1 MPKLSRLRFVSIGHP
16 NARMQ
21 DLLLNLSDQSGV
33 PTDSTIWLR
42 NGGGKSSILSLFF
55 ALPRPN
61 RRDFLGSKADAK
73 QRRIED
79 YILTNDRSVVAAEW
93 TLDLQTLGFEGEQN
107 IARFVTGVFYEYSG
121 GNRDSLRRLF
131 FSARVSDA
139 VEETQLP
146 TLPIDMVTPEGT
158 RVRRTLLS
166 FKQAWNALRDSHP
179 SLQFA
184 CTENQNEWSDRLQS
198 AGIDPGLFGYQL
210 IMNSREGGAD
220 ELFRF
225 NSPDD
230 FVDFLLELTVEP
242 NKTDGITENLET
254 YRKQLQRRKHEY
266 LPDLALST
274 GLVERLS
281 PLVELHERRMRI
293 QEEAHRLTDLYTQI
307 RHSIAN
313 DMAALAEQ
321 ENAATEEIKTLRTAW
336 NATEVQRER
345 DRGIAIAIALRIA
358 EEDEARA
365 RKQVEDLTEAVEQA
379 VREELLWK
387 AAYPYQ
393 NYVIA
398 QKDADT
404 YREALAGTDDN
415 RAPLMARLAQA
426 AQDYVAAM
434 RHQIEALTQQR
445 EEIRQKSREMD
456 IESQNIDLESNTY
469 ERRAIACESES
480 NAYLQNLNSRQNKF
494 ESLIKLGI
502 LLATETPAQALE
514 RTDNQL
520 KEKRK
525 KLRSIERGREGDEA
539 LEDDYE
545 RQITDLQRSTA
556 TKDAEISSLEREFQ
570 KATEARDKLE
580 ADKNF
585 LSVLELAS
593 VDLDELPEDTAG
605 LLQRHASDMQ
615 EEAAKLRTEAA
626 SLERARVHIQ
636 ERGLMPPTVEVENLL
651 SFLGPKSNACSGWSY
666 ISEHVPEDR
675 QEAIVHAYPG
685 IAQGIVVPSRE
696 LERVRNLITS
706 NPEAIPPLPIT
717 IATPEALE
725 ALPETSERFQCIVGP
740 KDHAWFDRADAL
752 KALENLE
759 SRLASLQTAI
769 NDALQSQNNIL
780 NALTKFRAFRN
791 QYPRGWFATTRTRI
805 AQLRVNSEDDRAT
818 LDMRREEK
826 TRLIEKKRSSEHIAN
841 KLNTEIQ
848 GLVHACDKLREFV
861 DEVDNST
868 ETWKKSAQEKQAEAQ
883 THREEAEAL
892 RLQAREIRERS
903 RQLFQSAEPLTSQI
917 NLYENEISHVKYLP
931 DQPAPKQGNIETLK
945 SDYERLREQVE
956 RELTN
961 NELAQKLE
969 NAEAQAKKDKK
980 QVMQLIRNVLTLD
993 EVREAVA
1000 SLANPNDLEANGE
1013 RAAELLQ
1020 VTRTRKEKAI
1030 AELSSCESARKQQQ
1044 NAWLGAGKPSIPEG
1058 TVTTRESIALFEQSA
1073 DAATGVLNSI
1083 DQSIREQEKLIAN
1096 AKHGKDALTKDLERL
1111 NSVQRSHATFLT
1123 GQIELTTVLEVID
1136 AAEIGNAISDLEKRL
1151 ESYKES
1157 HEGLDSSRRSAV
1169 SAIRKWVDQ
1178 DQFANLQNRILT
1190 QFRTLDAEALE
1201 NGAAEFRESLNIRLR
1216 EITATLEELEKHR
1229 SFLAKFLLNA
1239 ADEGL
1244 RLLKLA
1250 DSAST
1255 VPREVPDIGGS
1266 RFLRIT
1272 TKEPASQ
1279 ADRLELIQEL
1289 VDALVDETVL
1299 PTGTK
1304 LIQRA
1309 VRQLARPFTVR
1320 VLNPDPA
1327 SPQKLIEITETARFS
1342 GGEQL
1347 TCAILLYCTLANVRA
1362 RTRGMNRQPT
1372 SVLILDNPI
1381 GRASRT
1387 VFINMQ
1393 RKFASAMGIQLIY
1406 TTAVN
1411 DLEALSILPNVV
1423 RLRNERT
1430 DLNKG
1435 HRLLEKDVDISGQL
1449 EAIRMAKAKEDS
1461 DDTPEA
1467 PDATERDAIE
1477 AEPEAPEV
1485 PDAPQVPE
1493 NEGEGDNA

>member
-21 DLLLNLSDQSGV
+21 DLTLNLNDQSGI
-33 PTDSTIWLR
+33 PSDSTIWLR

-79 YILTNDRSVVAAEW
+79 YILLNDRSVVAAEW
-93 TLDLQTLGFEGEQN
+93 TLDLQTLGLEEDQP

-131 FSARVSDA
+131 FCARVSDD

-166 FKQAWNALRDSHP
+166 FKQAWSALRDKYP

-274 GLVERLS
+274 GLVERLT
-281 PLVELHERRMRI
+281 PLVDLHERRLRI
-293 QEEAHRLTDLYTQI
+293 QEEASRLTALYSQI
-307 RHSIAN
+307 RLSIAS
-313 DMAALAEQ
+313 DTADLTAQETAASD
-321 ENAATEEIKTLRTAW
+321 EISALRTAW
-336 NATEVQRER
+336 NATDVQRTR
-345 DRGIAIAIALRIA
+345 DRGIAIALALRLA
-358 EEDEARA
+358 EADEARA

-404 YREALAGTDDN
+404 YREALSGADGA
-415 RAPLMARLAQA
+415 REPLLARLAQA
-426 AQDYVAAM
+426 ASDYVAAM
-434 RHQIEALTQQR
+434 RHQIDQLSKQR

-456 IESQNIDLESNTY
+456 ASSQQIDLEANNY
-469 ERRAIACESES
+469 ERRALACESES
-480 NAYLQNLNSRQNKF
+480 NAYLHNLNTRQSKF
-494 ESLIKLGI
+494 ESLIKLAI
-502 LLATETPAQALE
+502 LKATETPEQALE
-514 RTDNQL
+514 RTENQL
-520 KEKRK
+520 ADKKK

-539 LEDDYE
+539 LEDEYE
-545 RQITDLQRSTA
+545 RQINDLQKSTA
-556 TKDAEISSLEREFQ
+556 TKEAEIKSLEREYQ
-570 KATEARDKLE
+570 KAGEAREKLE
-580 ADKNF
+580 SDKNF
-585 LSVLELAS
+585 LSILELNT

-605 LLQRHASDMQ
+605 MLQRHASDMQ

-651 SFLGPKSNACSGWSY
+651 AFLGPKSNARSGWAY
-666 ISEHVPEDR
+666 ISEHIEADR
-675 QEAIVHAYPG
+675 QEDVVRAHPG
-685 IAQGIVVPSRE
+685 IAQGIVVPPRD
-696 LERVRNLITS
+696 LERVRNLIAS
-706 NPEAIPPLPIT
+706 NPDAIPPIPIT

-725 ALPETSERFQCIVGP
+725 ALTETSSSFQCIVGP
-740 KDHAWFDRADAL
+740 KDHAWFDRKDAQ

-759 SRLASLQTAI
+759 TRLASI
-769 NDALQSQNNIL
+769 HSDIDHALQKQNSYL

-791 QYPRGWFATTRTRI
+791 QYPRGWFATTNTKI
-805 AQLRVNSEDDRAT
+805 AQLRIVCEDELAS
-818 LDMRREEK
+818 LDTRRDEK
-826 TRLIEKKRSSEHIAN
+826 ARLIEKKRSADHSAS
-841 KLNTEIQ
+841 KLQTEIQ
-848 GLVHACDKLREFV
+848 GLMHACDKLREFV
-861 DEVDNST
+861 SEVDNST
-868 ETWKKSAQEKQAEAQ
+868 EIWKQNAQEKQEEAQ

-892 RLQAREIRERS
+892 RLQAREIRESS

-917 NLYENEISHVKYLP
+917 NIYENEISRIKYLS
-931 DQPAPKQGNIETLK
+931 DQPEAKQGNIETLK
-945 SDYERLREQVE
+945 NDYERLREQVE

-969 NAEAQAKKDKK
+969 NAENQAKKDKK

-993 EVREAVA
+993 EVREAVE

-1013 RAAELLQ
+1013 RASELLQ

-1030 AELSSCESARKQQQ
+1030 AELSSCESVRKQQQ
-1044 NAWLGAGKPSIPEG
+1044 NEWFGAGKPTIPEG
-1058 TVTTRESIALFEQSA
+1058 TEISQASIAMFEQSA
-1073 DAATGVLNSI
+1073 ATATTMLASI
-1083 DQSIREQEKLIAN
+1083 DQSIRDQEKRIAT
-1096 AKHGKDALTKDLERL
+1096 ARHGKEALAKDLERL

-1123 GQIELTTVLEVID
+1123 GQIELTANEDIIE
-1136 AAEIGNAISDLEKRL
+1136 AAEIGSAITDLEKRL
-1151 ESYKES
+1151 ETYKSS

-1169 SAIRKWVDQ
+1169 SAVRKWVDQ
-1178 DQFANLQNRILT
+1178 DQFANLQNRIIT
-1190 QFRTLDAEALE
+1190 QFRTLDAESLE

-1216 EITATLEELEKHR
+1216 EITSTLEDLEKHR
-1229 SFLAKFLLNA
+1229 NFLAKFLLNA

-1272 TKEPASQ
+1272 TKEPTAQ

-1289 VDALVDETVL
+1289 VDTLVDETVL
-1299 PTGTK
+1299 PTGSK

-1393 RKFASAMGIQLIY
+1393 RQFASAMGIQLIY

-1449 EAIRMAKAKEDS
+1449 EAIRLAKSQTPQDPTADHASGEAET
-1461 DDTPEA
+1461 DDTETADP
-1467 PDATERDAIE
+1467 PSR
-1477 AEPEAPEV
+1477 
-1485 PDAPQVPE
+1485 
-1493 NEGEGDNA
+1493 NA

>member
-21 DLLLNLSDQSGV
+21 DLLLNMSDQAGLPS
-33 PTDSTIWLR
+33 DSTIWLR

-55 ALPRPN
+55 ALTRPN

-79 YILTNDRSVVAAEW
+79 YILINDRSVVAAEW
-93 TLDLQTLGFEGEQN
+93 TLDLQTLGLEDDHN
-107 IARFVTGVFYEYSG
+107 IARFLTGVFYEYSG

-131 FSARVSDA
+131 FCARVSDA

-146 TLPIDMVTPEGT
+146 TIPIDMTTPEGT

-166 FKQAWNALRDSHP
+166 FKQAWNALRDKHP

-184 CTENQNEWSDRLQS
+184 CTENQNEWSERLQS

-242 NKTDGITENLET
+242 NKTDGITENLEV

-274 GLVERLS
+274 GLVERLT
-281 PLVELHERRMRI
+281 PLVDLHERRLRV
-293 QEEAHRLTDLYTQI
+293 QEEASRLTSLYSQI
-307 RHSIAN
+307 RFSIAN
-313 DMAALAEQ
+313 DTADFTAQETAAAD
-321 ENAATEEIKTLRTAW
+321 EIKTLRTAW
-336 NATEVQRER
+336 NATDVQCSR
-345 DRGIAIAIALRIA
+345 DRGIAIALALRLA
-358 EEDEARA
+358 EADEARA
-365 RKQVEDLTEAVEQA
+365 KKQVEDLTEAVRQA
-379 VREELLWK
+379 TREELLWK

-398 QKDADT
+398 QRDADT
-404 YREALAGTDDN
+404 YREALSGSDGA
-415 RAPLMARLAQA
+415 REPLLARLAQA
-426 AQDYVAAM
+426 ASDYVAAM
-434 RHQIEALTQQR
+434 RHQIDTLTQQR
-445 EEIRQKSREMD
+445 EDIRAKSKEMD
-456 IESQNIDLESNTY
+456 LSSQEIDQEANQY
-469 ERRAIACESES
+469 ERQALACEAES
-480 NAYLQNLNSRQNKF
+480 NAYLQNLSARQGKF
-494 ESLIKLGI
+494 ESLIKLDI
-502 LLATETPAQALE
+502 LRATETPSEALE
-514 RTDNQL
+514 RTENAL
-520 KEKRK
+520 KDKRK

-539 LEDDYE
+539 LGDEYD
-545 RQITDLQRSTA
+545 RQIVDLQRSTA
-556 TKDAEISSLEREFQ
+556 TKEAEIKSLEREFQ

-580 ADKNF
+580 ADRSF
-585 LSVLELAS
+585 LSALELDGI
-593 VDLDELPEDTAG
+593 DLDELPEDTAG
-605 LLQRHASDMQ
+605 MLQRHASEMQ

-651 SFLGPKSNACSGWSY
+651 SFLGPKSNARSGWSY
-666 ISEHVPEDR
+666 ISENIPADR
-675 QEAIVHAYPG
+675 QEAVVHAYPG

-696 LERVRNLITS
+696 MERIRNLITS

-725 ALPETSERFQCIVGP
+725 ALPETASRFQCIVGP
-740 KDHAWFDRADAL
+740 KDHAWFDRADAQ

-759 SRLASLQTAI
+759 NRLATIQNAIDQALQT
-769 NDALQSQNNIL
+769 QNSTL
-780 NALTKFRAFRN
+780 NALTKFRAFRA
-791 QYPRGWFATTRTRI
+791 QYPRGWFATTRTKL
-805 AQLRVNSEDDRAT
+805 AQLHVSSEDELAT
-818 LDMRREEK
+818 LDERKEEK
-826 TRLIEKKRSSEHIAN
+826 ARLIEKKRSSEQSIN

-848 GLVHACDKLREFV
+848 GLVHACDKLRDFV
-861 DEVDNST
+861 NEVDNST
-868 ETWKKSAQEKQAEAQ
+868 DIWKKNAQEKQEEAQ
-883 THREEAEAL
+883 NHREEAEAL
-892 RLQAREIRERS
+892 RKQAREIRESS
-903 RQLFQSAEPLTSQI
+903 RQIFQSAEPLSSQI
-917 NLYENEISHVKYLP
+917 NLYENEISRIKYLAE
-931 DQPAPKQGNIETLK
+931 QPKAKQGNIETLK

-980 QVMQLIRNVLTLD
+980 QVMQLIRNVLTLE
-993 EVREAVA
+993 EVSEAVA

-1013 RAAELLQ
+1013 RAAEVLA
-1020 VTRTRKEKAI
+1020 VTQTRKEKAI
-1030 AELSSCESARKQQQ
+1030 AELSSFESVRKQQQ
-1044 NAWLGAGKPSIPEG
+1044 NEWFGAGKPTIPEG
-1058 TVTTRESIALFEQSA
+1058 TEISKASVAMFEQSA
-1073 DAATGVLNSI
+1073 AAATAMMASI
-1083 DQSIREQEKLIAN
+1083 DQAIHDQEKRIAN
-1096 AKHGKDALTKDLERL
+1096 AKHGKEALAKDLERL
-1111 NSVQRSHATFLT
+1111 NSVQRSHAAFLT
-1123 GQIELTTVLEVID
+1123 GQIELTTDHDIIEPT
-1136 AAEIGNAISDLEKRL
+1136 EIGNAISDLEKRL
-1151 ESYKES
+1151 EKYKES
-1157 HEGLDSSRRSAV
+1157 HDGLDSSRRSAV
-1169 SAIRKWVDQ
+1169 TAIRKWVDQ
-1178 DQFANLQNRILT
+1178 DQFANLQNRIIT
-1190 QFRTLDAEALE
+1190 QFRTLDPEALE

-1216 EITATLEELEKHR
+1216 EITKTLEELETHR
-1229 SFLAKFLLNA
+1229 NFLAKFLLNA

-1272 TKEPASQ
+1272 TKEPTSQ
-1279 ADRLELIQEL
+1279 TDRLELIQEL
-1289 VDALVDETVL
+1289 VDTLVDETVL

-1309 VRQLARPFTVR
+1309 VRQIARPFTVR

-1393 RKFASAMGIQLIY
+1393 RQFASAMGIQLIY

-1449 EAIRMAKAKEDS
+1449 EAIRLARAKSESDETPSDTSDEQKPQAEEGLEHEDAQ
-1461 DDTPEA
+1461 E
-1467 PDATERDAIE
+1467 PDADA
-1477 AEPEAPEV
+1477 
-1485 PDAPQVPE
+1485 
-1493 NEGEGDNA
+1493 